1 MINKPE
7 TIETLI
13 LVFLVVAAAAVVVV
27 AVGVGVVVVVVAV
40 GVVGVVG
47 VVAVVVA
54 VAVGV
59 VGVVAVVG
67 AVGVPVY
74 VRFKSFFLR
83 LFKFSLFS
91 LDLLSSVGTVFLLLA
106 TPSSNIF
113 KSKLGSQN
121 GDVFIGNTIIDS

>member
-121 GDVFIGNTIIDS
+121 GDVFIGSTIIDS

>member
-27 AVGVGVVVVVVAV
+27 AVGVGVVVVVAV

-121 GDVFIGNTIIDS
+121 GDVFIGSTIIDS